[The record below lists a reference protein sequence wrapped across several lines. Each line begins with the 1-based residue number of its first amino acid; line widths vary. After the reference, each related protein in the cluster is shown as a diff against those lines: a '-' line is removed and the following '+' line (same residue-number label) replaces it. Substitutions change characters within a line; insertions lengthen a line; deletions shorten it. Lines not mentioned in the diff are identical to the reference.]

1 VCDQKKNGKLYSFPK
16 IPVPR
21 MLGTYQKEQVRVCT
35 DLIRMR
41 DEQRICAMNVCLLSR
56 VFSNFVVRF
65 RQSVWRKKKLRECQM
80 RILRHEKCLVPGA
93 MIGFVV
99 FTGSG
104 FLKLFG
110 PILARANK
118 SGLDPDP
125 NLRIRIQR
133 DPKRIRPE
141 KEKNANVKFVDP
153 DPTIRIREKVK
164 DCLKNSYK

>member
-1 VCDQKKNGKLYSFPK
+1 MCDWKKNGELFSFPK
-16 IPVPR
+16 NTGPKNAWYLPKGA
-21 MLGTYQKEQVRVCT
+21 GTGLHRFN
-35 DLIRMR
+35 RMR

-56 VFSNFVVRF
+56 VFSNFAVRF
-65 RQSVWRKKKLRECQM
+65 QQSVQKKEIKLREYQT

-99 FTGSG
+99 FTRSG

-133 DPKRIRPE
+133 DPK
-141 KEKNANVKFVDP
+141 KNHQV
-153 DPTIRIREKVK
+153 
-164 DCLKNSYK
+164 

>member
-1 VCDQKKNGKLYSFPK
+1 
-16 IPVPR
+16 

-41 DEQRICAMNVCLLSR
+41 MEQRICAMNVCLLSR
-56 VFSNFVVRF
+56 VCSNFAVRF
-65 RQSVWRKKKLRECQM
+65 RQSVQRKEKKLRECQT
-80 RILRHEKCLVPGA
+80 RILRHEKCSVPGV

-118 SGLDPDP
+118 SSLDPDP

-133 DPKRIRPE
+133 NPK
-141 KEKNANVKFVDP
+141 KLSG
-153 DPTIRIREKVK
+153 
-164 DCLKNSYK
+164 LKKCECEICGSGSNKSGSAKG